1 MIYFIIAQVFGAL
14 ALTIL
19 IISLQKNNKNK
30 LLMYQSVSS
39 LLYAFQYLFLNAY
52 TGCFMNLICMIR
64 NLIFHRYTKTRPPV
78 YLLIIT
84 IILMMFFS
92 SLSYTGVISLL
103 PMIAVILYSIALWN
117 GNLTVIRIMEIISC
131 TLYIIY
137 NIKVLAIIGLI
148 ATVIELLGAVVAVY
162 KFDISRRKKHKI

>member
-64 NLIFHRYTKTRPPV
+64 NLIFHRYTKTRAPI

-84 IILMMFFS
+84 IILMIFFS
-92 SLSYTGVISLL
+92 SLSYTGIISLL
-103 PMIAVILYSIALWN
+103 PMIAVILYSIALWH
-117 GNLTVIRIMEIISC
+117 GNLTVIRTTEIISC
-131 TLYIIY
+131 SLYILY
-137 NIKVLAIIGLI
+137 NIKVLAITGLI
-148 ATVIELLGAVVAVY
+148 ATIIELVGAILAVY
-162 KFDISRRKKHKI
+162 KFDIKKKKENR